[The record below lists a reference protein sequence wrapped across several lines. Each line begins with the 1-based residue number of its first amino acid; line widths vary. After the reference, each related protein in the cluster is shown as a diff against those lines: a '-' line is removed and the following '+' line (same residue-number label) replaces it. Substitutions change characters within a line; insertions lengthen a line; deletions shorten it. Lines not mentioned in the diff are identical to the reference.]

1 MPPVTSTNPGESS
14 EQDPLLLGPRRQPQ
28 QRRRRT
34 MGWSL
39 AGVFG
44 WKAHPYWLIPVVLI
58 MSMSRGITMAPRIQ
72 VYKAIACRSITKESG
87 GMGLAELLL
96 TPGCGEDEVQRRAV
110 KIQASVVTTMS
121 ALSAITTGFW
131 SRSGDSTGRKPI
143 FAAFFITA
151 LLMELV
157 FVLVMKTD
165 TVFGKYP
172 ERFILVGPVIEGLVG
187 GLSVFNGVTHAYIS
201 DCTRHGS
208 RSKIFSTVQGM
219 IFVGLAIGPWFSGL
233 FLPKIGYSDS
243 FFFWS
248 IGLIFFNV
256 LYIIFICPESL
267 ERSEETEVAQTEEE
281 PGLKPSPVAFARQQ
295 MTKFLSTLLL
305 PLFMFTPRQ
314 QPGNGKRT
322 WMMVFVGFA
331 ILAYLI
337 STGVFSAKYLY
348 AQHVFK
354 WTTAELGYY
363 MSILWITRAF
373 NLLVFLPIV
382 ISYFKPKATDPG
394 SRTPGPRDVVAE
406 LKFDRTLAQIS
417 IGLDGLADA
426 LVAITASRSQGI
438 FVALSCLTSFTSGGN
453 PALHSLAAVCIHAI
467 GFSSEVGSLFGAI
480 AVVSAVAHI
489 FSPSIY
495 AATYSKTVRSFRKP
509 FSFWQRLLLFS
520 AVLLLSRV
528 QPDEEEVAHVHA
540 HSRQST
546 ARLSHYDYEAIST
559 TEENAIAG

>member
-1 MPPVTSTNPGESS
+1 
-14 EQDPLLLGPRRQPQ
+14 
-28 QRRRRT
+28 

-39 AGVFG
+39 VGMFG
-44 WKAHPYWLIPVVLI
+44 GKAHPYWLIPVVLI

-72 VYKAIACRSITKESG
+72 VYKAIACRAITKESG
-87 GMGLAELLL
+87 VGLAELLL
-96 TPGCGEDEVQRRAV
+96 TPGCADDKVQGRAV

-121 ALSAITTGFW
+121 VLSAITTGFW

-165 TVFGKYP
+165 TIFGRHP
-172 ERFILVGPVIEGLVG
+172 ERWILVGPVIEGLVG

-233 FLPKIGYSDS
+233 FLPKTGYSDS

-248 IGLIFFNV
+248 IGLIFFNL
-256 LYIIFICPESL
+256 LYMVFICPESL
-267 ERSEETEVAQTEEE
+267 ERPETPETNEVEEQ
-281 PGLKPSPVAFARQQ
+281 PGLKPTPVVFVRQQ
-295 MTKFLSTLLL
+295 MKKFLSALLL
-305 PLFMFTPRQ
+305 PLFMFTPRR

-322 WMMVFVGFA
+322 WMMVFVGLA
-331 ILAYLI
+331 LLAYLI

-348 AQHVFK
+348 AQHVYK

-363 MSILWITRAF
+363 MSLLWITRAF

-394 SRTPGPRDVVAE
+394 SRSPGARDVVAE

-417 IGLDGLADA
+417 IGVDGLADA
-426 LVAITASRSQGI
+426 LVAITASRSQPI
-438 FVALSCLTSFTSGGN
+438 FVALSCLNSFTSGGN
-453 PALHSLAAVCIHAI
+453 PALHSLGAICIHAI

-495 AATYSKTVRSFRKP
+495 ALTYSKTVSSFP
-509 FSFWQRLLLFS
+509 EAIFVLAAVLLFS
-520 AVLLLSRV
+520 AVFLLSRV
-528 QPDEEEVAHVHA
+528 QPDEEEVAYAHA

-546 ARLSHYDYEAIST
+546 ARLSHYDYESIATTDETAVDDDDGADSDEERRFHERTLSNVST
-559 TEENAIAG
+559 QAFP